1 MSRERLLATGQTGIA
16 PFPMPVV
23 RMTAILELFGVAGL
37 VLPWVLDT
45 YRVLTPAAA
54 IGLGVVMY
62 GAAVSHACCASRARW
77 RRTSASWSS
86 ARSSPPGVWRPCSRS
101 GRADGDPTVRSRSL
115 AGAVGGTDTADLSAG
130 DETTT
135 TRRCLG

>member
-1 MSRERLLATGQTGIA
+1 MDLALWIATGVLGVVFVVSGVAKSTMSRERLLATGQTGIA

-62 GAAVSHACCASRARW
+62 GAAVSHASLREPRTVAANLAILVVCAFVA
-77 RRTSASWSS
+77 A
-86 ARSSPPGVWRPCSRS
+86 
-101 GRADGDPTVRSRSL
+101 GRL
-115 AGAVGGTDTADLSAG
+115 AAL
-130 DETTT
+130 
-135 TRRCLG
+135 